1 MSVQRTIYATYLQNC
16 LYQDLLFVL
25 SDNSTLN
32 AKLNIHKDV
41 DIPPG
46 VTPRLKYWA
55 IGNGGHN
62 MTVAGNGLA
71 ISIPKVHRATDA
83 ALYNQIPFVLR
94 ESNDDLSTAEQALY
108 GLRRQ
113 ETHGGVDYW
122 AYYLKRLDFSDTV
135 PTMKYSI
142 NDAGVIT
149 TNEFVPTND
158 NLNPEPPT
166 LLADGSNP
174 TEAEYVH
181 VEALTTV
188 QFTQKDRDELM
199 EVARILYGDEKYALI
214 SEIALCSGVDRQ
226 LSVPA
231 QGGGTQS
238 FNEAIAV
245 QCNHFVQLFRQLEYD
260 NRGFDITL
268 NLGGTDPMVVEQA

>member
-16 LYQDLLFVL
+16 LYQDRPFTLAP
-25 SDNSTLN
+25 NSTLN
-32 AKLNIHKDV
+32 TKLNIHKDV
-41 DIPPG
+41 DITPG
-46 VTPRLKYWA
+46 TTPRLKYYA
-55 IGNGGHN
+55 IGNGGHT
-62 MTVAGNGLA
+62 MSVGGNGLA
-71 ISIPKVHRATDA
+71 ISVPKIHRATDA

-94 ESNDDLSTAEQALY
+94 EENDDLTTLEQASY
-108 GLRRQ
+108 GLRRK

-122 AYYLKRLDFSDTV
+122 AYYLKRLDFSTTV

-158 NLNPEPPT
+158 NLNPEPPI
-166 LLADGSNP
+166 LIADGTNP

-188 QFTQKDRDELM
+188 EFTQQDRDELM

-226 LSVPA
+226 LSVDA

-238 FNEAIAV
+238 FNEAVGV
-245 QCNHFVQLFRQLEYD
+245 QVNHFIQLFRQLEYD
-260 NRGFDITL
+260 NRGFDMTL

>member
-16 LYQDLLFVL
+16 LYQDRPFVL
-25 SDNSTLN
+25 APNSTLN
-32 AKLNIHKDV
+32 TKLNIHKDV
-41 DIPPG
+41 DAPPG
-46 VTPRLKYWA
+46 VTPRLMYYA
-55 IGNGGHN
+55 IGNGGHT
-62 MTVAGNGLA
+62 MSIGGNGLA
-71 ISIPKVHRATDA
+71 ISVPKIHRATDA

-94 ESNDDLSTAEQALY
+94 EDNDDLPTLEQSKY
-108 GLRRQ
+108 GLRRK

-122 AYYLKRLDFSDTV
+122 AYYLKRLDFSSTV

-149 TNEFVPTND
+149 TNEFLPTND
-158 NLNPEPPT
+158 NLNPEPPV

-188 QFTQKDRDELM
+188 QFTQQDRDELM

-226 LSVPA
+226 LTVPA

-238 FNEAIAV
+238 FNEAVSV
-245 QCNHFVQLFRQLEYD
+245 QVNHFIQLFRQLEYD
-260 NRGFDITL
+260 NRGFDMTL
-268 NLGGTDPMVVEQA
+268 NLGGTDPMVVEQS